1 MAYLQ
6 SNLVPPEK
14 SYVFSLK
21 DFSGGLN
28 NRSEVLEDREASDLI
43 NMMFT
48 NGEVME
54 KRKGQRLSSDLKLDN
69 PITFIDEFKA
79 FKSAS
84 EGPKWGSA
92 RWGERFHETA
102 NFLVVASDKE
112 VYIDKQKALDVKAK
126 ICGISHEGYYFI
138 TDGDKTS
145 VYGKFPKVPSTYVK
159 IVGEIPGE
167 EDNMILTVVS
177 PPEGYVPLDKSIV
190 TVQTIQTVDGI
201 KSVEINNYW
210 YELEK
215 RDNQEIKV
223 DTKYYAEFNTEKETV
238 KLYDLDEV
246 DDDSI
251 IMHLEGVLNVDY
263 TNKKIWYEPC
273 KAEIED
279 EYKGANVIPKN
290 IKYIVGHKGRIF
302 ASGDREDDDNIF
314 ISDVGNPFY
323 FPAGLPMQIP
333 PDSDKIVGLT
343 VYDDAVIVGR
353 ERDIYAISGETNR
366 LDLGLELFNLRKL
379 NTHTG
384 FANNTC
390 YNHVH
395 NYLFFIGNDG
405 NAYALG
411 SSRQEYRMLSTQLI
425 NDTIDMFKEPINMSY
440 GDIRD
445 VVTCFNNDY
454 WYVSIEDKVL
464 IYSYRHKAWTMF
476 NGFNAR
482 SFYIL
487 NNELYWGNTN
497 GEMCT
502 FSRNYLDFGK
512 PYECYWSSKF
522 FDLDEPSTNKYFKE
536 FNVISESHD
545 NYNNDLYVEFNID
558 HYGKGNMV
566 HLKPKVSDD
575 TRINNVAYS
584 IPFRVNKKGKNIRF
598 TFVNGITHIG
608 EVELYTQLQTYPKLD
623 GSLVY
628 VKAEDKYYLY
638 RYGSANLTTVCDE
651 YDWDCIIKSMGWV
664 EVGNVEINQPMKVFQ
679 VNFKYK
685 LSGGR

>member
-1 MAYLQ
+1 MAYIQNNVAPL
-6 SNLVPPEK
+6 EK
-14 SYVFSLK
+14 TYVFSLK

-28 NRSEVLEDREASDLI
+28 NRSEVLKDNESSDLI

-54 KRKGQRLSSDLKLDN
+54 KRKGQRTINDFQLDI

-79 FKSAS
+79 FKSATD
-84 EGPKWGSA
+84 GPKWGVA
-92 RWGERFHETA
+92 RWGERFYETA
-102 NFLVVASDKE
+102 NLMVVASDKE
-112 VYIDKQKALDVKAK
+112 VYIDGKKVADVKAK

-138 TDGDKTS
+138 VDGDKINA
-145 VYGKFPKVPSTYVK
+145 YGKFPKVQSTYVN
-159 IVGEIPGE
+159 IIGELPDE
-167 EDNMILTVVS
+167 EDNVVLTVIS
-177 PPEGYVPLDKSIV
+177 PPEGYTPLGGIEGVV
-190 TVQTIQTVDGI
+190 TVQDVKVEDGVPQALLGDGKWYI
-201 KSVEINNYW
+201 LIVYNGMDINIGSSYTAE
-210 YELEK
+210 YDEA
-215 RDNQEIKV
+215 DP
-223 DTKYYAEFNTEKETV
+223 TKV
-238 KLYDLDEV
+238 KLV
-246 DDDSI
+246 DSKSALS
-251 IMHLEGVLNVDY
+251 HAEGILNVDY
-263 TNKKIWYEPC
+263 TNKNVWYEPC

-323 FPAGLPMQIP
+323 YPVGLPMQIP
-333 PDSDKIVGLT
+333 PDSDKVVGLT

-390 YNHVH
+390 FNHVH
-395 NYLFFIGNDG
+395 NYLFFIGSDG
-405 NAYALG
+405 NAYALS
-411 SSRQEYRMLSTQLI
+411 SSRQEYRILSTQLI

-454 WYVSIEDKVL
+454 WYLSIEDKILV
-464 IYSYRHKAWTMF
+464 YSYRHKAWTLF
-476 NGFNAR
+476 NGFDAR
-482 SFYIL
+482 SFYVL
-487 NNELYWGNTN
+487 NNELRWGNAH
-497 GEMCT
+497 GQIST

-545 NYNNDLYVEFNID
+545 NYDNDLYVEFNID

-566 HLKPKVSDD
+566 HLKPKVSDH

-584 IPFRVNKKGKNIRF
+584 IPFRINKKGKNIRF

-638 RYGSANLTTVCDE
+638 RYGSANLTTVCGE

-664 EVGNVEINQPMKVFQ
+664 EVGNVEINQPMKVYQ